1 MTFSVFFICV
11 PSLFFMSH
19 STLQLG
25 SLYLLYAK
33 VGHVD
38 SVKFLELQTF
48 EYVFSENIVEG

>member
-1 MTFSVFFICV
+1 MMIGDDIFFFFICV

-38 SVKFLELQTF
+38 NDELLELYTYIF
-48 EYVFSENIVEG
+48 